1 MSRIMSRLSAN
12 IGSLFALLSSWR
24 DCFPLLYPIDWTY
37 RGFVGTYNLEFDR
50 TCRHVLV
57 LLPSCEGDSH
67 LVEGMDYQTPN
78 HTVHY

>member
-1 MSRIMSRLSAN
+1 M
-12 IGSLFALLSSWR
+12 
-24 DCFPLLYPIDWTY
+24 
-37 RGFVGTYNLEFDR
+37 GTYNLEFDR

-78 HTVHY
+78 LTIHH